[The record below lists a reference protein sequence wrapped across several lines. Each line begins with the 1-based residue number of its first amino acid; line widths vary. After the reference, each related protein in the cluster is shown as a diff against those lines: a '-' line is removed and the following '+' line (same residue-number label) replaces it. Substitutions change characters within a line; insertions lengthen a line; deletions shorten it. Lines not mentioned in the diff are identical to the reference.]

1 VIGID
6 TNVLVRFIVQDDP
19 EQSTRATRF
28 MQVLTKESPG
38 FISSIVL
45 AELTW
50 VLSRGLPRPS

>member
-1 VIGID
+1 
-6 TNVLVRFIVQDDP
+6 
-19 EQSTRATRF
+19 